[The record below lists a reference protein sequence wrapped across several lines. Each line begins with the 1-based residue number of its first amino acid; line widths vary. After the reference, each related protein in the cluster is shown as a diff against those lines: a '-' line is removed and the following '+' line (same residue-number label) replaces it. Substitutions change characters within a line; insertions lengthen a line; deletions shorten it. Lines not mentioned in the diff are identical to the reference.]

1 LRELEAQIAEKEDL
15 RRRDQQNQSDWW
27 EKRQEVPYKMP
38 NKPHPS
44 QVSRPAACL
53 ILIYLTADQ
62 LFKTNS

>member
-53 ILIYLTADQ
+53 ILI
-62 LFKTNS
+62 